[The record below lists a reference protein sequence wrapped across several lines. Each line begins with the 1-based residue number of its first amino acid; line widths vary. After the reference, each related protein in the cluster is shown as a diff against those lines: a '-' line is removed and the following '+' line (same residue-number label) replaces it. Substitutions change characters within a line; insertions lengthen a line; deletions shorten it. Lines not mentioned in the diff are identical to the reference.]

1 MKPFTE
7 RRMARAGRELVAA
20 RARVEGLR
28 HGDPEV
34 TGFLGRVVEHL
45 ELLNRLPPYD
55 DDGGGPLFERAFR
68 SLMPVLELDWEDREP
83 RDRAKLS
90 DGERATIQGLLQERS
105 TIAQECMAS
114 AHEWARHKTALVDL
128 LAEGLQVLTV
138 YPDKNALMACLA
150 LLVDLTERGIEGS
163 EEFGEGSEWVC

>member
-7 RRMARAGRELVAA
+7 RRMARARRELVAA
-20 RARVEGLR
+20 RARVDGLS
-28 HGDPEV
+28 HEDPEV
-34 TGFLGRVVEHL
+34 TGFLRRVVEHL

-68 SLMPVLELDWEDREP
+68 SLLPVVELDWENRP
-83 RDRAKLS
+83 LRDRAELS

-105 TIAQECMAS
+105 ILAQECMAS

-128 LAEGLQVLTV
+128 LAEGLQILTV
-138 YPDKNALMACLA
+138 YPNRDALMGCLA
-150 LLVDLTERGIEGS
+150 LLVDLTRGEIEGS
-163 EEFGEGSEWVC
+163 EEVVEGSGWVC